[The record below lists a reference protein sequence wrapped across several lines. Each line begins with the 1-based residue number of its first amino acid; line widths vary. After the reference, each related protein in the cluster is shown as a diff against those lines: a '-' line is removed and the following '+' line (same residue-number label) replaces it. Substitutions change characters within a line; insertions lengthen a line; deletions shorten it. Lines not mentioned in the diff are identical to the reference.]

1 VIKIATY
8 PFIIVF
14 LSGMRVLVYPE
25 YASLFPHSSFT
36 IIHDTQYNVKLIK
49 AAQVPIRSFISE

>member
-36 IIHDTQYNVKLIK
+36 IIHDTQYNVKL
-49 AAQVPIRSFISE
+49 